1 MINNIEYYI
10 DNLNVLYED
19 NHILVVEKKEN
30 VLSQK
35 DDTNDFDMNEIV
47 KEWIRRKYNKP
58 GNVYLGLVHR
68 LDRRVG
74 GVMVLAKTSKAAS
87 RLSMAIQNHEFEKKY
102 IAYAMGSIDE
112 SGEIKLPIE
121 KIDNRAVVSKNGK
134 MGSLSYKVI
143 NKDGFGTYLLVDLE
157 TGRYNQIR
165 LSFSHINHPLVGDT
179 KYGGCQNERIGLWCY
194 NIGFTHP
201 VSKEWIDIKLL
212 PKGDIWS
219 NLKYK

>member
-87 RLSMAIQNHEFEKKY
+87 RLSIAIQNHEFEKKY
-102 IAYAMGSIDE
+102 IAYAMGNIDE
-112 SGEIKLPIE
+112 RGEIKLPIE

-194 NIGFTHP
+194 SIGFTHP